1 MQGPKYDKP
10 FEVTTDASNVA
21 LGAVLSQ
28 EGKPIAFLSK
38 TFSDAKVNWTIY
50 DKELFATVYALRKWE
65 CYLLSSIPFTLVTD
79 NRAVTYI
86 QKQERITPKQAR
98 WLTYMAQ
105 FQYKIIHKDGA
116 ENKVADGISRKDI
129 FGITIIENQHWIE
142 RLRKL
147 TAKIQQQSWMTYRNG
162 LIYKGYQLYI
172 PGYPDI
178 RKTII
183 EEIHQGFGGGH
194 LGHKKTLEK
203 VHRNYYWEKMGK
215 DVEAFIKSCEVCQR
229 TKSSTQKPVGL
240 LNPIPPPDNKFDT
253 VSMDFIGPLPTTQ
266 NGYDGIL
273 VIVDTLTKAVTLE
286 PIKFTF
292 GAIQIAE
299 IFFKRIISRQGLPIK
314 IISDRDPR
322 FSGEFWKTIF
332 SLVGTEVALSTAYH
346 PQSDGQTEWSNRTLE
361 EILRGH
367 VNGLQDDWD
376 RFLPMAEFAINDSV
390 SPTTGFSPFQ
400 LMYGMHPRKPIDMIT
415 GSKAPAAEEFVKE
428 MTMVIS

>member
-1 MQGPKYDKP
+1 M
-10 FEVTTDASNVA
+10 
-21 LGAVLSQ
+21 
-28 EGKPIAFLSK
+28 
-38 TFSDAKVNWTIY
+38 
-50 DKELFATVYALRKWE
+50 
-65 CYLLSSIPFTLVTD
+65 
-79 NRAVTYI
+79 
-86 QKQERITPKQAR
+86 
-98 WLTYMAQ
+98 
-105 FQYKIIHKDGA
+105 
-116 ENKVADGISRKDI
+116 
-129 FGITIIENQHWIE
+129 
-142 RLRKL
+142 
-147 TAKIQQQSWMTYRNG
+147 
-162 LIYKGYQLYI
+162 
-172 PGYPDI
+172 
-178 RKTII
+178 
-183 EEIHQGFGGGH
+183 
-194 LGHKKTLEK
+194 EK
-203 VHRNYYWEKMGK
+203 VRRNYYWEKIGK

-266 NGYDGIL
+266 SGYDGIL

-346 PQSDGQTEWSNRTLE
+346 PQSDGQTERSNRTLE

-400 LMYGMHPRKPIDMIT
+400 LMDGFHPR
-415 GSKAPAAEEFVKE
+415 
-428 MTMVIS
+428 